1 MNRKSVRN
9 KCQQTP
15 SLIRGKLFCSCQEPS
30 YTGIPCRHLLALVSK
45 DDKIDFK
52 NLVFNERW
60 KKAYFDE
67 IMIQDEPDELDEIES
82 ENESENSD
90 SLTNMSYISENEE
103 SLDFEEVSSTFTPL
117 NNV

>member
-9 KCQQTP
+9 KCEQTL

-60 KKAYFDE
+60 KKSYFDE
-67 IMIQDEPDELDEIES
+67 TMIQDEPDELAEIES
-82 ENESENSD
+82 ESENSD

-103 SLDFEEVSSTFTPL
+103 SLDFEEVRSTFTPL
-117 NNV
+117 NNM